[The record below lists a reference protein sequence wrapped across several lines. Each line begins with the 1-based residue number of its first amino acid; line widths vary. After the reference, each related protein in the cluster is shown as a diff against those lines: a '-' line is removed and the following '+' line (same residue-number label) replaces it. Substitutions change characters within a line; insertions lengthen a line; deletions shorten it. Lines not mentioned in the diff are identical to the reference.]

1 MISEFPLFCFTTL
14 AGLGAGAYAVHAV
27 FPTTNASK
35 RAWLFPLVCMVLLA
49 VGLVGLPLHL
59 GRPERML
66 IALSQPSAMIAQE
79 AYWSMA
85 FGIVLL
91 ADVLLT
97 GFKGDAPR
105 ALRIVGA
112 VFGLGLALVMG
123 NAYFVSLAI
132 PAWASWTTFLLFFF
146 GDLAMGAAL
155 VVVLGD
161 LLVRNGASVDGD
173 EAEGCKAHRGA
184 FGAVRI
190 VLTASALIS
199 FVAEAVHFS
208 QVGLDFVPFAV
219 SAVVAAVGIGCNVAA
234 STGKLSERVAPW
246 AEFVCLFAAV
256 AIARYAFYAACVL

>member
-14 AGLGAGAYAVHAV
+14 TGLGAGAYAAHAV
-27 FPTTNASK
+27 FPVAKASK
-35 RAWLFPLVCMVLLA
+35 RAWLFPLICMVLLA
-49 VGLVGLPLHL
+49 VGLLGLPLHL

-91 ADVLLT
+91 IDTIMLKV
-97 GFKGDAPR
+97 KGTAPR
-105 ALRIVGA
+105 ALHIVGA
-112 VFGLGLALVMG
+112 VFALVLMFIMG

-132 PAWASWTTFLLFFF
+132 PAWASWTTFLLFVF

-155 VVVLGD
+155 AALLGG
-161 LLVRNGASVDGD
+161 LLACDDASDGKAE
-173 EAEGCKAHRGA
+173 EAAAKNDM
-184 FGAVRI
+184 FVKVRI
-190 VLTASALIS
+190 VLSALALIA

-208 QVGLDFVPFAV
+208 QVGLSFVPFAV
-219 SAVVAAVGIGCNVAA
+219 SAVVAAAGIGVIVA
-234 STGKLSERVAPW
+234 SRMGKLSGKAALW